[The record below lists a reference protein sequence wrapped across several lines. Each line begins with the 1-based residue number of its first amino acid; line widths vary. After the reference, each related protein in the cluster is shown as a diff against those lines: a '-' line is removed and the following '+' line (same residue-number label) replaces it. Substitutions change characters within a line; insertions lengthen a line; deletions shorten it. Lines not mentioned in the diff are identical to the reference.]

1 MGAVGAARMAECWWE
16 GAGVASGQPVSF
28 VWWHFGICVRVL
40 CECRARDNTP
50 GGWGR
55 EGVRADL
62 NSLPSLRVWALGP
75 QGRSPRWVLVQPS
88 LPTFCFPALDG
99 HPQGLACA
107 APSP

>member
-1 MGAVGAARMAECWWE
+1 MWLVGSQL
-16 GAGVASGQPVSF
+16 AS
-28 VWWHFGICVRVL
+28 FGGTLVYATRVL

-55 EGVRADL
+55 EGMRADL

-88 LPTFCFPALDG
+88 LPTFCPPALDG